1 MCYRSQKFFHTYTI
15 EYRNLKQMIKGPHV
29 SSIVCHTLSIEVSHI
44 SIEVKIIVT
53 RKWCFEL

>member
-1 MCYRSQKFFHTYTI
+1 
-15 EYRNLKQMIKGPHV
+15 MIKGPHV

-53 RKWCFEL
+53 RKWCFELWPIKNFDCFSTL